1 MKKPIVDLLFDKAL
15 TALQNNSSIEAWANA
30 AGIRLYSN
38 QVEIINTMLDEK
50 TRNMTILAARSA
62 GKTYAVALATMKLCI
77 DNPGYSV
84 LFFAP
89 KQAQSTRILDQIRRI
104 CDKCPDTLSKEIDW
118 NHSNQN
124 KLKFFN
130 GSFAIA
136 LGTAKNTQLEGFHCF
151 SEGTLITLAN
161 GSKMPIEEI
170 SVGNHVLCRDLQ
182 TNEIRANFVTAI
194 GMRIPDEPLYEVTY
208 VVNGK
213 TQTIRCTG
221 EHKFYTKNRGEV
233 QAKDLTSEDI
243 LISIG

>member
-77 DNPGYSV
+77 DNPGYTV
-84 LFFAP
+84 IFFAP
-89 KQAQSTRILDQIRRI
+89 KQAQSTRILDQIRTI
-104 CDKCPDTLSKEIDW
+104 CDKCKDTLSKDVDW
-118 NHSNQN
+118 NRSNQN
-124 KLKFFN
+124 RLRFMN
-130 GSFAIA
+130 GSRMIA
-136 LGTAKNTQLEGFHCF
+136 LSCAPRSQLEGFHCF
-151 SEGTLITLAN
+151 SAGTIITLEN

-170 SVGNHVLCRDLQ
+170 SVGNRVLCRDLQ
-182 TNEIRANFVTAI
+182 TNEIRANVVTAI

-233 QAKDLTSEDI
+233 QAKDLTSEDV